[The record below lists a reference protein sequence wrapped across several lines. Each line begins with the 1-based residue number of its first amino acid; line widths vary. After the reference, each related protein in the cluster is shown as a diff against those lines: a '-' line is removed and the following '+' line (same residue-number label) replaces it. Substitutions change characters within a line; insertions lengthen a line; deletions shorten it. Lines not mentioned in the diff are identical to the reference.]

1 MKPVNA
7 IPFPFNLIRALKAE
21 SIKLERLLRRRP
33 QLAMCFTILLCNQP
47 DILCCEYNYMQF
59 TGIGREDL
67 RLLIGKYSSS

>member
-21 SIKLERLLRRRP
+21 SIKLKRLFRRRP
-33 QLAMCFTILLCNQP
+33 QLVICFTILLCNQP

>member
-21 SIKLERLLRRRP
+21 SIRLKRLLRRRP

-47 DILCCEYNYMQF
+47 DEYNYMQF